1 MSAAYPTSFQVN
13 SRRTSGSSCCKII
26 LYYANYKYIGNT
38 IYLMTIGV
46 RSRSL
51 NIDPGLILSWLATEL
66 GPINML

>member
-1 MSAAYPTSFQVN
+1 
-13 SRRTSGSSCCKII
+13 
-26 LYYANYKYIGNT
+26 
-38 IYLMTIGV
+38 MTIEV

>member
-1 MSAAYPTSFQVN
+1 MSAACPTSFKVN
-13 SRRTSGSSCCKII
+13 IRRTSGSSCCTII
-26 LYYANYKYIGNT
+26 LYYANYKYIC